1 MSQLET
7 LTIPFETV
15 AFSGN
20 SLKVYGLSLPHITF
34 IVRQHRTVLADLYV
48 QAIDGRLTGSAE
60 EIAVAL
66 LDDFAPLA
74 SLVIACGIGEP
85 ESAERLAKMNLPL
98 AVQID
103 ALDKII
109 RLTLEAE
116 GGVGKLLEIVAR
128 VMAATA
134 KLTSLNPSITG

>member
-7 LTIPFETV
+7 LIIPSETV
-15 AFSGN
+15 TFGKN
-20 SLKVYGLSLPHITF
+20 SLTVYGLSLPHITF
-34 IVRQHRTVLADLYV
+34 IVRHHRDVVADLYT
-48 QAIDGRLTGSAE
+48 QAIEGKLAGSAE
-60 EIAVAL
+60 AIAVQL

-85 ESAERLAKMNLPL
+85 ENADRLAKLNLPL

-116 GGVGKLLEIVAR
+116 GGLGKLMEIAAR
-128 VMAATA
+128 AMTATA
-134 KLTSLNPSITG
+134 TLTSQKPSITG